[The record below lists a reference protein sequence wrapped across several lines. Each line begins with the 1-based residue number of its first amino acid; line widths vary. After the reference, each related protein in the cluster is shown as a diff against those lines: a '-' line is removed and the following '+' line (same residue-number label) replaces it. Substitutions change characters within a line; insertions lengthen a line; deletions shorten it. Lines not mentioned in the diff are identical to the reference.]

1 MNNVIEIE
9 NLSKEYRLGVIS
21 TGTLVR
27 DISSIY
33 AKYFDKVDPNSV
45 LIEHKNKKQ
54 PANGKIWALKNINM
68 GIANGEILGIIG
80 KNGAGK
86 STLLKICARI
96 TAPTSGRVK
105 IKGRI
110 ASLLEVGTG
119 FHPELTGK
127 ENIFLNG
134 AILGMKKEEIK
145 NKLGDIIAF
154 SEIKA
159 HINTPVKR
167 YSSGMKVRLAFSVAA
182 HLEPEILLIDEVLA
196 VGDASFQ
203 DKCLNKMDTI
213 SQSGRTIL
221 FVSHQLR
228 WINELC
234 SRCISI
240 DQGQISMDGEPKYVI
255 EKYLENENKKNKKG
269 IIYLTEQNRDF
280 NTGALKISTI
290 ELQGEDGKSK
300 NEFYFKEII
309 TVKLTL
315 LTKRNLKNCSIYVMI
330 GDLRGNII
338 LYSESGSIGSFKG
351 DIKVGKYTS
360 ITRITSKMLPGL
372 FSIYVGVGEDN
383 GTTLEWLERVFDFK
397 VLKVGINSDSNYRW
411 DKVHGL
417 VNDNSIWEI
426 KESNQDEFKQ

>member
-1 MNNVIEIE
+1 MKNNAIEIE
-9 NLSKEYRLGVIS
+9 NLSKQYRLGVIS

-33 AKYFDKVDPNSV
+33 AKYFDKDDPNSFV
-45 LIEHKNKKQ
+45 MESHNAKPSVNS
-54 PANGKIWALKNINM
+54 KIWALKNINM
-68 GIANGEILGIIG
+68 EVANGEILGIIG

-86 STLLKICARI
+86 STLLKILARI
-96 TAPTSGRVK
+96 TTPTSGRAR
-105 IKGRI
+105 IRGRL

-119 FHPELTGK
+119 FHPELTGR

-145 NKLGDIIAF
+145 NKLEDIIAF
-154 SEIKA
+154 SQIEA

-203 DKCLNKMDTI
+203 DKCLNKMNSI
-213 SQSGRTIL
+213 SQTGRTIL
-221 FVSHQLR
+221 FVSHQLH

-240 DQGQISMDGEPKYVI
+240 DKGQISMDGKPKDVI
-255 EKYLENENKKNKKG
+255 EKYLETEDQKKSQKG
-269 IIYLTEQNRDF
+269 IIYLSNPNYDF

-290 ELQGEDGKSK
+290 ELQDENGKPK
-300 NEFYFKEII
+300 NEFYFKEDI

-315 LTKRNLKNCSIYVMI
+315 NIKKNLKNCSIYVMI
-330 GDLRGNII
+330 GDLRGKII

-351 DIKVGKYTS
+351 DIKIGKHES
-360 ITRITSKMLPGL
+360 ITRLTSKMLPGV
-372 FSIYVGVGEDN
+372 FSIYVGVGEEN
-383 GTTLEWLERVFDFK
+383 GQTLEWLERVFDFK
-397 VLKVGINSDSNYRW
+397 VLRVGINPESNYRW
-411 DKVHGL
+411 DNVHGS
-417 VNDNSIWEI
+417 VNDNSKWEI
-426 KESNQDEFKQ
+426 KEVA